1 MAVILDLSEH
11 IAKCLALCLWNVVA
25 AVNFI
30 NIIKLVGMM
39 GYGMAK
45 ATVHQLVK
53 SVAADNSGMPK
64 DSTTVA
70 ILP

>member
-1 MAVILDLSEH
+1 
-11 IAKCLALCLWNVVA
+11 
-25 AVNFI
+25 
-30 NIIKLVGMM
+30 M

>member
-1 MAVILDLSEH
+1 MEYFKAYYCCYHPL
-11 IAKCLALCLWNVVA
+11 
-25 AVNFI
+25 
-30 NIIKLVGMM
+30 GMM

-45 ATVHQLVK
+45 AAVHQLVK